1 MIHQEEEEEASTDYG
16 REKNSLSPFHTAGT
30 FYVLRFVLS
39 VHPRKKM
46 WAFFYG
52 LKCKYV

>member
-1 MIHQEEEEEASTDYG
+1 MIHPEEEEEASTDYG
-16 REKNSLSPFHTAGT
+16 REKTVCHLFIRQAR
-30 FYVLRFVLS
+30 FYILGFVLS